1 MGSPPPTHWKWQP
14 EQPTPRVTGNDFKPS
29 LTMVVSQAHASEALS
44 PEQQRLAEADQGQK
58 PWRAWGP
65 YLSERQWGT
74 VREDDSPDGD
84 AWESFSH
91 DQARSRTYQWGED
104 GLAGISDDRQLL
116 CFALA
121 LWNGKDPIIKER
133 LFGLTNS
140 EGNHGEDVKE
150 YYYYLDSTPTHSYMR
165 YLYKYPLN
173 AFPYEDLVAVNKTR
187 SRHESEYE
195 LIDTG
200 IFDKN
205 EYCDVEVE
213 YAKANPEDLLIQITV
228 HNRSDQAASLA
239 VLPTL
244 WFRNSWEQCDNAKP
258 FIKVQPGESGAAS
271 IHATHPGLGD
281 FALHCKD
288 ADELVFT
295 DNETNTEII
304 YDKPNQSPYTKCGIN
319 RYIVHGEI
327 AAVNPSQRGTK
338 ASAIHH
344 LSIGAHASSTIQL
357 RLTKSTP
364 ESNNDSAFHD
374 FDQILDRRKQDCD
387 DYYAKVMPAGLSTE
401 QKLVFRQAVA
411 GMLWSKQFYNY
422 DIAPWLQQRGID
434 PLGAVNGQGFRNQQ
448 WHHMN
453 NCDVISMP
461 DKWEYPWYAAW
472 DLAFHSMAFSLV
484 DPSFAKQQLS
494 LMLSSQ
500 YLHPNGQ
507 IPAYEWNFG
516 DVNPPVH
523 AWATYLVY
531 LTDASL
537 HGQADHQWLKQSF
550 HKLLINFTWWVN
562 RKDADGNSVFQGG
575 FLGLDNIGIFDRT
588 ESPEMGGRLEQADG
602 TAWMAFYAQTMV
614 NIAVELARSDETYRE
629 YIAKFI
635 RHYLRIAHAMVN
647 RNASESMWDEEEGF
661 FYDVLRK
668 SDGSSTRLK
677 VRSMVGLIPLCAVH
691 VFEQDVVEQ
700 FPEIG
705 DILQHMRDQYPGQHS
720 SFHDIRL
727 KGYANRQMMSAL
739 DETNLRRV
747 LTIMLDP
754 DEFLSDHGI
763 RSISKRHER
772 DPYRFVHNQQEYV
785 VQYLPAES
793 DSGLFGG
800 NSNWRGPIWM
810 PVNFAIIRSLTVY
823 YTYYG
828 NDFKVEFPTGSGQ
841 MANLYEIAENLTH
854 RIVSIFTRNTE
865 GLRPVFG
872 SQQTFQGDPHWKD
885 HLLFYEYF
893 HGDNGAG
900 IGASHQTGWSGLVL
914 NLIHY
919 FAANTQESRLASGG
933 NAGPMPH
940 GWHCVD

>member
-1 MGSPPPTHWKWQP
+1 
-14 EQPTPRVTGNDFKPS
+14 
-29 LTMVVSQAHASEALS
+29 MVVSRAQSSEAAS
-44 PEQQRLAEADQGQK
+44 SEHQRLAEADQGQK
-58 PWRAWGP
+58 PWRTWGP

-74 VREDDSPDGD
+74 VREDESPHGD

-91 DQARSRTYQWGED
+91 DQARSRAYQWGED
-104 GLAGISDDRQLL
+104 GLAGISDDHQLL

-173 AFPYEDLVAVNKTR
+173 AFPYEDLVAVNKAR
-187 SRHESEYE
+187 SRHEPEYE

-200 IFDKN
+200 IFEKN
-205 EYCDVEVE
+205 EYCDIEVE
-213 YAKANPEDLLIQITV
+213 YAKSNPEDLLIQITV
-228 HNRSDQAASLA
+228 HNRSDQPANIA
-239 VLPTL
+239 VLPSF
-244 WFRNSWEQCDNAKP
+244 WFRNTWDQGSGPKP
-258 FIKVQPGESGAAS
+258 LIQAQPGESGATSLHAS
-271 IHATHPGLGD
+271 HPDLGN
-281 FALHCKD
+281 FVLHCKE

-295 DNETNTEII
+295 DNETNTEVLFQQ
-304 YDKPNQSPYTKCGIN
+304 PNQSPYTKCGIN
-319 RYIVHGEI
+319 RYLVHGET
-327 AAVNPSQRGTK
+327 AAVNPSKQGTK
-338 ASAIHH
+338 ASAIYN
-344 LSIGAHASSTIQL
+344 LSIGANTSSTIQL

-364 ESNNDSAFHD
+364 ETQNDSAYRD
-374 FDQILDRRKQDCD
+374 FDRILDRRRQDCD
-387 DYYAKVMPAGLSTE
+387 DYYARVMPAGFSAE
-401 QKLVFRQAVA
+401 QKLVFRQAMA

-422 DIAPWLQQRGID
+422 DITPWLQQRGID
-434 PLGAVNGQGFRNQQ
+434 PLGTDKAQGFRNQQ

-461 DKWEYPWYAAW
+461 DKWEYPWFAAW
-472 DLAFHSMAFSLV
+472 DLAFHASTFAYI
-484 DPSFAKQQLS
+484 DPSFAKRQLS

-523 AWATYLVY
+523 AWATFLVY

-537 HGQADHQWLKQSF
+537 HGQADHQWLKESF
-550 HKLLINFTWWVN
+550 HKLLINFTWWLN
-562 RKDADGNSVFQGG
+562 RKDANGNNVFQGG

-602 TAWMAFYAQTMV
+602 TAWMALFAQSMV
-614 NIAVELARSDETYRE
+614 QISVELAQKDETYRE
-629 YIAKFI
+629 YPAKFM
-635 RHYLRIAHAMVN
+635 RHFLSIAHAMVN
-647 RNASESMWDEEEGF
+647 RNASESMWDEEDGF

-677 VRSMVGLIPLCAVH
+677 VRSMVGLIPFCAVH
-691 VFEQDVVEQ
+691 SFEQDVLKTIPELGELLPRLKEN
-700 FPEIG
+700 FP
-705 DILQHMRDQYPGQHS
+705 DQHS
-720 SFHDIRL
+720 SFHDVRL
-727 KGYANRQMMSAL
+727 RGYGNRHLMSAL

-747 LTIMLDP
+747 LKIMLDP
-754 DEFLSDHGI
+754 DEFLGDYGI
-763 RSISKRHER
+763 RSISKRHESE
-772 DPYRFVHNQQEYV
+772 PYRFVHNQQEFV

-810 PVNFAIIRSLTVY
+810 PVNVMIIRSLIVY
-823 YTYYG
+823 FCYYG
-828 NDFKVEFPTGSGQ
+828 KDFKVEFPTGSGKL
-841 MANLYEIAENLTH
+841 ANLYEVAENLAH
-854 RIVSIFTRNTE
+854 RLVSIFTRNNE

-872 SQQTFQGDPHWKD
+872 SQQTFQNDPNWKD
-885 HLLFYEYF
+885 YLLFYEYF

-900 IGASHQTGWSGLVL
+900 IGASHQTGWSGLVINL
-914 NLIHY
+914 NHY
-919 FAANTQESRLASGG
+919 FSVNTQESLLERGPRNLA
-933 NAGPMPH
+933 PH
-940 GWHCVD
+940 GRHGED

>member
-1 MGSPPPTHWKWQP
+1 
-14 EQPTPRVTGNDFKPS
+14 
-29 LTMVVSQAHASEALS
+29 MVVSRAQSSEAAS
-44 PEQQRLAEADQGQK
+44 SEHQRLAEADEGQK
-58 PWRAWGP
+58 PWRTWGP

-74 VREDDSPDGD
+74 VREDESPHGD

-91 DQARSRTYQWGED
+91 DQARSRAYQWGED
-104 GLAGISDDRQLL
+104 GLAGISDDHQLL

-173 AFPYEDLVAVNKTR
+173 AFPYEDLVAVNKAR
-187 SRHESEYE
+187 SRHEPEYE

-200 IFDKN
+200 IFDN
-205 EYCDVEVE
+205 NAYCDIEVE
-213 YAKANPEDLLIQITV
+213 YAKADPEDLLIQITV
-228 HNRSDQAASLA
+228 HNRSDQPASLD

-244 WFRNSWEQCDNAKP
+244 WFRNTCDQGSGPKP
-258 FIKVQPGESGAAS
+258 LIKAQPGESGAAS
-271 IHATHPGLGD
+271 IHASHPDLGD
-281 FALHCKD
+281 FVLHCQG

-304 YDKPNQSPYTKCGIN
+304 YDKPNQSTYTKCGIN
-319 RYIVHGEI
+319 RYIVHSET
-327 AAVNPSQRGTK
+327 AAVNPSQQGTK
-338 ASAIHH
+338 ASAVHN
-344 LSIGAHASSTIQL
+344 LSLGAHASSTIQL
-357 RLTKSTP
+357 RLIKSTP
-364 ESNNDSAFHD
+364 DTQNDSAYHD
-374 FDQILDRRKQDCD
+374 FDQILDRRRQDCD
-387 DYYAKVMPAGLSTE
+387 DYYARVMPAGFSTE
-401 QKLVFRQAVA
+401 QKLVFRQAMA

-422 DIAPWLQQRGID
+422 DITPWLQQRGVD
-434 PLGAVNGQGFRNQQ
+434 PLGTDKAQGFRNQQ

-461 DKWEYPWYAAW
+461 DKWEYPWFAAW
-472 DLAFHSMAFSLV
+472 DLAFHASTFAYI
-484 DPSFAKQQLS
+484 DPNFAKRQLS

-523 AWATYLVY
+523 AWATFLVY

-537 HGQADHQWLKQSF
+537 HGQADHQWLKESF
-550 HKLLINFTWWVN
+550 HKLLINFTWWLN
-562 RKDADGNSVFQGG
+562 RKDANGNNVFQGG

-602 TAWMAFYAQTMV
+602 TAWMALFAQSMV
-614 NIAVELARSDETYRE
+614 QISVELAQKDKTYRE
-629 YIAKFI
+629 YPAKFM
-635 RHYLRIAHAMVN
+635 RHFLSIAHAMVN
-647 RNASESMWDEEEGF
+647 RNASESMWDEEDGF

-677 VRSMVGLIPLCAVH
+677 VRSMVGLIPFCAVH
-691 VFEQDVVEQ
+691 SFEQDVLKTIPELGELLPRLKEN
-700 FPEIG
+700 FP
-705 DILQHMRDQYPGQHS
+705 DQHS
-720 SFHDIRL
+720 SFHDVRL
-727 KGYANRQMMSAL
+727 RGYGNRHLMSAL

-747 LTIMLDP
+747 LKIMLDP
-754 DEFLSDHGI
+754 DEFLGDYGI
-763 RSISKRHER
+763 RSISKRHESE
-772 DPYRFVHNQQEYV
+772 PYRFVHNQQEFV

-810 PVNFAIIRSLTVY
+810 PVNVMIIRSLIVY
-823 YTYYG
+823 FCYYG
-828 NDFKVEFPTGSGQ
+828 KDFKVEFPTGSGKL
-841 MANLYEIAENLTH
+841 ANLYEVAENLAH
-854 RIVSIFTRNTE
+854 RLVSIFTRNNE

-872 SQQTFQGDPHWKD
+872 SQQTFQNDPNWKD
-885 HLLFYEYF
+885 YLLFYEYF

-900 IGASHQTGWSGLVL
+900 IGASHQTGWSGLVINL
-914 NLIHY
+914 NHY
-919 FAANTQESRLASGG
+919 FSVNTQESLLERGPRNLA
-933 NAGPMPH
+933 PH
-940 GWHCVD
+940 GRHGED

>member
-1 MGSPPPTHWKWQP
+1 MAAA
-14 EQPTPRVTGNDFKPS
+14 
-29 LTMVVSQAHASEALS
+29 QAQSSGAASTEN
-44 PEQQRLAEADQGQK
+44 QRLLEADQGQQ
-58 PWRAWGP
+58 PWRRWGP

-74 VREDDSPDGD
+74 VREDDSPDGN

-91 DQARSRTYQWGED
+91 DQARSRAYQWGED
-104 GLAGISDDRQLL
+104 GLSGISDDQQLL

-121 LWNGKDPIIKER
+121 LWNGKDPILKER

-173 AFPYEDLVAVNKTR
+173 AYPYDDLVSTNRAR
-187 SRHESEYE
+187 SRQEPEYE

-205 EYCDVEVE
+205 EYCDVEVQ
-213 YAKANPEDLLIQITV
+213 YAKAGPEDLLIEITV
-228 HNRSDQAASLA
+228 HNRSDQTAKLA

-244 WFRNSWEQCDNAKP
+244 WFRNTWADGSRPKP
-258 FIKVQPGESGAAS
+258 LMNRRSTDGGP
-271 IHATHPGLGD
+271 ATVEAVHPELGC
-281 FALHCKD
+281 FTLTCGG

-295 DNETNTEII
+295 DNETNTEVIFRQ
-304 YDKPNQSPYTKCGIN
+304 PNQSPYTKCGIN
-319 RYIVHGEI
+319 RYVVHGET
-327 AAVNPSQRGTK
+327 AAINPAQQGTK
-338 ASAIHH
+338 AAAIYN
-344 LSIGAHASSTIQL
+344 LSIGANASSTIQL
-357 RLTKSTP
+357 RLTKVTAQT
-364 ESNNDSAFHD
+364 EENAAVQN
-374 FDQILDRRKQDCD
+374 FDQVLSQRKQDCD
-387 DYYAKVMPAGLSTE
+387 SFYAAVMPAGFSAE
-401 QKLVFRQAVA
+401 QQLVFRQAMA

-422 DIAPWLQQRGID
+422 DIAPWLKQRGID
-434 PLGAVNGQGFRNQQ
+434 PLEADQAQGFRNKQ

-472 DLAFHSMAFSLV
+472 DLAFHTTTLAFI

-494 LMLSSQ
+494 LMLSSE

-523 AWATYLVY
+523 AWATYTTF
-531 LTDASL
+531 LTDKALS
-537 HGQADHQWLKQSF
+537 GQADFQWLKQSF
-550 HKLLINFTWWVN
+550 HKLLLNFTWWIN
-562 RKDADGNSVFQGG
+562 RKDAKGNNVFQGG

-588 ESPEMGGRLEQADG
+588 ESPKMGGSLEQADG
-602 TAWMAFYAQTMV
+602 TAWMAFYAQNMV
-614 NIAVELARSDETYRE
+614 QIAVELAKEDDTYGE
-629 YIAKFI
+629 YPAKFMS
-635 RHYLRIAHAMVN
+635 HFLAIATAMTN
-647 RNASESMWDEEEGF
+647 RNARASMWDENDGF
-661 FYDVLRK
+661 FYDVFHQ
-668 SDGSSTRLK
+668 SDGNITRLK
-677 VRSMVGLIPLCAVH
+677 VRSMVGLIPLCAVQ
-691 VFEQDVVEQ
+691 VFE
-700 FPEIG
+700 PEVLKRYNL
-705 DILQHMRDQYPGQHS
+705 DDLLSRLRERYPDQTD

-727 KGYANRQMMSAL
+727 QGPAGRHMMSTL

-754 DEFLSDHGI
+754 DEFLGDYGI

-772 DPYRFVHNQQEYV
+772 DPYHFAHNQQHFV

-810 PVNFAIIRSLTVY
+810 PVNVMIIRSLFVY
-823 YTYYG
+823 FTYYG
-828 NDFKVEFPTGSGQ
+828 NNFKIECPTGSGH
-841 MANLYEIAENLTH
+841 MMNLYEVAEQLAH
-854 RIVSIFTRNTE
+854 RLVSIFTRNVK

-872 SQQTFQGDPHWKD
+872 GQQTFQHDPHWRD

-893 HGDNGAG
+893 HGENGAG
-900 IGASHQTGWSGLVL
+900 IGASHQTGWSGLVA
-914 NLIHY
+914 NLIHF
-919 FAANTQESRLASGG
+919 FATNTQENRLAQGPKGAIPEAHTSGR
-933 NAGPMPH
+933 
-940 GWHCVD
+940 

>member
-1 MGSPPPTHWKWQP
+1 
-14 EQPTPRVTGNDFKPS
+14 
-29 LTMVVSQAHASEALS
+29 MVVSQAHASEALS

-173 AFPYEDLVAVNKTR
+173 AFPYEDLVAVNKAR

-244 WFRNSWEQCDNAKP
+244 WFRNSWEQGDNAKP

-304 YDKPNQSPYTKCGIN
+304 YDKPNQSPYTKCGIS

-338 ASAIHH
+338 ASAVHH

-357 RLTKSTP
+357 RLIKSTP
-364 ESNNDSAFHD
+364 QSNNDSAYYD

-516 DVNPPVH
+516 DVNPPLH

-575 FLGLDNIGIFDRT
+575 FL
-588 ESPEMGGRLEQADG
+588 
-602 TAWMAFYAQTMV
+602 
-614 NIAVELARSDETYRE
+614 
-629 YIAKFI
+629 
-635 RHYLRIAHAMVN
+635 
-647 RNASESMWDEEEGF
+647 
-661 FYDVLRK
+661 
-668 SDGSSTRLK
+668 
-677 VRSMVGLIPLCAVH
+677 PLC
-691 VFEQDVVEQ
+691 
-700 FPEIG
+700 
-705 DILQHMRDQYPGQHS
+705 
-720 SFHDIRL
+720 
-727 KGYANRQMMSAL
+727 
-739 DETNLRRV
+739 
-747 LTIMLDP
+747 
-754 DEFLSDHGI
+754 
-763 RSISKRHER
+763 
-772 DPYRFVHNQQEYV
+772 
-785 VQYLPAES
+785 
-793 DSGLFGG
+793 
-800 NSNWRGPIWM
+800 
-810 PVNFAIIRSLTVY
+810 
-823 YTYYG
+823 
-828 NDFKVEFPTGSGQ
+828 
-841 MANLYEIAENLTH
+841 
-854 RIVSIFTRNTE
+854 
-865 GLRPVFG
+865 
-872 SQQTFQGDPHWKD
+872 
-885 HLLFYEYF
+885 
-893 HGDNGAG
+893 
-900 IGASHQTGWSGLVL
+900 
-914 NLIHY
+914 
-919 FAANTQESRLASGG
+919 QES
-933 NAGPMPH
+933 
-940 GWHCVD
+940 

>member
-1 MGSPPPTHWKWQP
+1 MSAGQLAPAQTP
-14 EQPTPRVTGNDFKPS
+14 E
-29 LTMVVSQAHASEALS
+29 H
-44 PEQQRLAEADQGQK
+44 QRLIEANAGFK
-58 PWRAWGP
+58 PWRTWGP

-74 VREDDSPDGD
+74 VREDDSPDGN

-91 DQARSRTYQWGED
+91 DQARSRAYQWGED

-121 LWNGKDPIIKER
+121 LWNGKDPILKER

-173 AFPYEDLVAVNKTR
+173 HFPYNDLVATNKAR
-187 SRHESEYE
+187 SRFEPEYE

-200 IFDKN
+200 IFEKN

-213 YAKANPEDLLIQITV
+213 YAKAGPDDLLIQIRV
-228 HNRSDQAASLA
+228 HNRSNQQASVT

-244 WFRNSWEQCDNAKP
+244 WCRNTWAQDGSVKP
-258 FIKVQPGESGAAS
+258 ELKASLSTSGGSCIQAWRS
-271 IHATHPGLGD
+271 ELGD
-281 FALHCKD
+281 FTLQCTG

-295 DNETNTEII
+295 ENETNTERLFQQ
-304 YDKPNQSPYTKCGIN
+304 PNQSPYTKCGIH
-319 RYIVHGEI
+319 RYLVDGEHK
-327 AAVNPSQRGTK
+327 AVNPAQRGTK
-338 ASAIHH
+338 ASAIYN
-344 LSIGAHASSTIQL
+344 LSLAAHGSTTIQC
-357 RLTKSTP
+357 RLSKSTV
-364 ESNNDSAFHD
+364 ESQDDSADQD
-374 FDQILDRRKQDCD
+374 FDQILNLRKQECNAF
-387 DYYAKVMPAGLSTE
+387 YAHVMPAGLNAE
-401 QKLVFRQAVA
+401 RQLVFRQAMA

-422 DIAPWLQQRGID
+422 DIAPWLHERGID
-434 PLGAVNGQGFRNQQ
+434 PLAATNAQGFRNQE

-472 DLAFHSMAFSLV
+472 DLAFHTMAFSLV

-494 LMLSSQ
+494 LMLSSR

-523 AWATYLVY
+523 AWATYYVY
-531 LTDASL
+531 LTGAGL

-562 RKDADGNSVFQGG
+562 RKDADGNNVYQGG

-629 YIAKFI
+629 YPVKFI

-647 RNASESMWDEEEGF
+647 RNASESMWDEEDGF

-677 VRSMVGLIPLCAVH
+677 VRSMVGLIPLCAVQ

-705 DILQHMRDQYPGQHS
+705 DILQRMRIKYPGQHS
-720 SFHDIRL
+720 SFHDISL
-727 KGYANRQMMSAL
+727 KGHANRQMMSAL

-747 LTIMLDP
+747 LKIMLDP
-754 DEFLSDHGI
+754 DEFLGDYGI

-772 DPYRFVHNQQEYV
+772 NPYRFVHNQQEYV

-810 PVNFAIIRSLTVY
+810 PVNFAIIRALVVY
-823 YTYYG
+823 FTYYG

-841 MANLYEIAENLTH
+841 LANLYEIAENLAH
-854 RIVSIFTRNTE
+854 RLTSIFTRNDE

-872 SQQTFQGDPHWKD
+872 SQQTFQSDPNWKD
-885 HLLFYEYF
+885 NLLFYEYF

-900 IGASHQTGWSGLVL
+900 IGASHQTGWSGLVV

-933 NAGPMPH
+933 NTGPVPVERH
-940 GWHCVD
+940 GGI

>member
-1 MGSPPPTHWKWQP
+1 MATSAGQVAP
-14 EQPTPRVTGNDFKPS
+14 D
-29 LTMVVSQAHASEALS
+29 LTAEH
-44 PEQQRLAEADQGQK
+44 QRLKEANGGLH
-58 PWRAWGP
+58 PWRKWGP

-74 VREDDSPDGD
+74 VREDDSPDGN

-91 DQARSRTYQWGED
+91 DQARSRAYQWGED

-116 CFALA
+116 CFAFA
-121 LWNGKDPIIKER
+121 LWNGKDPILKER

-173 AFPYEDLVAVNKTR
+173 AYPYDDLVATNKAR
-187 SRHESEYE
+187 SRYEPEYE

-200 IFDKN
+200 IFDKS

-213 YAKANPEDLLIQITV
+213 YAKAGPEDVLIQITV
-228 HNRSDQAASLA
+228 HNRSNQTAKLA

-244 WFRNSWEQCDNAKP
+244 WFRNTWDQGSSPKP
-258 FIKVQPGESGAAS
+258 LIKAEFSQSSQARL
-271 IHATHPGLGD
+271 HATHPDLGD
-281 FALHCKD
+281 FALHCNG
-288 ADELVFT
+288 ADELVLT
-295 DNETNTEII
+295 ENETNTEVIFQQ
-304 YDKPNQSPYTKCGIN
+304 PNQSPYTKCGIN
-319 RYIVHGEI
+319 SYVVHGES
-327 AAVNPSQRGTK
+327 AAVNPSQQGTK
-338 ASAIHH
+338 AAAIYN
-344 LSIGAHASSTIQL
+344 LSIGAHASSTIKL
-357 RLTKSTP
+357 RLTKLTP
-364 ESNNDSAFHD
+364 ETQNNSADQD
-374 FDQILDRRKQDCD
+374 FDQILDCRKQDCD
-387 DYYAKVMPAGLSTE
+387 AFYGKVMPANLSDE
-401 QKLVFRQAVA
+401 QKLVFRQAMA

-434 PLGAVNGQGFRNQQ
+434 PLGFNNGQGFRNQQ
-448 WHHMN
+448 WLHMT

-472 DLAFHSMAFSLV
+472 DLAFHTITLAYL

-531 LTDASL
+531 LTDAAL
-537 HGQADHQWLKQSF
+537 HGEKDHQWLKQSF
-550 HKLLINFTWWVN
+550 HKLLINFTWWLN
-562 RKDADGNSVFQGG
+562 RKDVNGNNVFQGG

-614 NIAVELARSDETYRE
+614 QISIELARNDDTYRE
-629 YIAKFI
+629 YPAKFM
-635 RHYLRIAHAMVN
+635 RHFLSIAHAMVN
-647 RNASESMWDEEEGF
+647 HNASDSMWDEEDGF
-661 FYDVLRK
+661 FYDVLCK
-668 SDGSSTRLK
+668 SNGSSTRLK
-677 VRSMVGLIPLCAVH
+677 VRSMVGLIPLCAVQ
-691 VFEQDVVEQ
+691 VFEQDVMEQ
-700 FPEIG
+700 FPELCG
-705 DILQHMRDQYPGQHS
+705 LLHRLQDKYPGQHS
-720 SFHDIRL
+720 SFHDISL
-727 KGYANRQMMSAL
+727 KGHANRHMMSAL
-739 DETNLRRV
+739 NETNLRRV
-747 LTIMLDP
+747 LKIMLDP

-763 RSISKRHER
+763 RSISKRHEGE
-772 DPYRFVHNQQEYV
+772 PYRFVHNQQEYV

-823 YTYYG
+823 FCYFG
-828 NDFKVEFPTGSGQ
+828 KDFKVEFPTGSGQ
-841 MANLYEIAENLTH
+841 MANLYEVAEHLAQ
-854 RIVSIFTRNTE
+854 RLASIFTRNAE

-872 SQQTFQGDPHWKD
+872 SQETFQTDPHWKD
-885 HLLFYEYF
+885 YLLFYEYF

-900 IGASHQTGWSGLVL
+900 IGASHQTGWSGLVV

-919 FAANTQESRLASGG
+919 FASNTQESRLASGA
-933 NAGPMPH
+933 NTGPWPH
-940 GWHCVD
+940 GHKSNR